1 MASVFYVTIKT
12 MEKPKPLILIILDG
26 FGVSLEK
33 EGNPVAQAKTPTFD
47 EIERNFPFMTLQ
59 ASGVAVGLPWGE
71 AGNSEVGHLTIGSG
85 RAIYHHLPRI
95 INAIYDGSF
104 FKNEAL
110 LGATEQVRKNNSN
123 LHIAGL
129 ISSGSVHSYIDHL
142 LALLEF
148 TKREGIKNVF
158 VHVFTDGKDAPP
170 KEGAKFLS
178 VLEERFAKEWP
189 NVKLASV
196 TGRFYA
202 LDRDEKWERV
212 QEAYE
217 LLTEGR
223 GEKTR
228 SIPEYLQNSYAEDTT
243 DEFIKP
249 AAVTDE
255 SGRLIPR
262 VGDNDALIF
271 SDFREDSMRE
281 ITHAFTDDVFDHFP
295 RKKLQNLYVATMTEY
310 EKGMRASAAFPQL
323 DIEWPLSRV
332 LGEAQL
338 RHIHIAETQKY
349 AHVTYF
355 FNSGKEK
362 PFLGEERVMIPSLT
376 AAHFDEVPE
385 MKAAEITAKILES
398 FQYDVIIANFANAD
412 MVGHSGNFQSAVRA
426 VEILDSFLGQI
437 MKTVLDK
444 GGAMIV
450 TADHG
455 NIELKRDVISGE
467 KRMKHSINPVP
478 LYLVGKELLRKT
490 PRTEEEISALKSE
503 PGGILTDIAPT
514 ILELLQLQKPREM
527 TGISLLQTLVQ
538 K

>member
-1 MASVFYVTIKT
+1 

-95 INAIYDGSF
+95 IKAIYDGSF

-228 SIPEYLQNSYAEDTT
+228 SIPEYLQNSYAEDIT

-249 AAVTDE
+249 AAVADE
-255 SGRLIPR
+255 SGRLTQR
-262 VGDNDALIF
+262 VG
-271 SDFREDSMRE
+271 
-281 ITHAFTDDVFDHFP
+281 
-295 RKKLQNLYVATMTEY
+295 
-310 EKGMRASAAFPQL
+310 
-323 DIEWPLSRV
+323 
-332 LGEAQL
+332 
-338 RHIHIAETQKY
+338 
-349 AHVTYF
+349 
-355 FNSGKEK
+355 
-362 PFLGEERVMIPSLT
+362 
-376 AAHFDEVPE
+376 
-385 MKAAEITAKILES
+385 
-398 FQYDVIIANFANAD
+398 
-412 MVGHSGNFQSAVRA
+412 
-426 VEILDSFLGQI
+426 
-437 MKTVLDK
+437 
-444 GGAMIV
+444 
-450 TADHG
+450 
-455 NIELKRDVISGE
+455 
-467 KRMKHSINPVP
+467 
-478 LYLVGKELLRKT
+478 
-490 PRTEEEISALKSE
+490 
-503 PGGILTDIAPT
+503 
-514 ILELLQLQKPREM
+514 
-527 TGISLLQTLVQ
+527 
-538 K
+538 